1 MENYLFKEE
10 KVKEL
15 LEKIKAELA
24 KKEKTLQKAF
34 SLDEKE
40 WEYKVD
46 LGKILEAIDTVK
58 NEKYLPK
65 FTKEEIVDG
74 LGDIILVVKNQN
86 PYLIFEFVLYSI
98 YTNNKVTAILE
109 NKLLASNKVLLEL
122 IRNVLKENKYDENI
136 VSFKELKS
144 TFDIID
150 IQNDYDLLYYFGN
163 KEEYLSFIKR
173 IHIDSIFE
181 NYGEIDVYVDSN
193 DFKDELLK
201 IDKFAYINEIKVNY
215 YNSSLE
221 EAEKIMN
228 NKNNINKIS
237 VIFTKDI
244 NNAYKFV
251 KNIKS
256 ENVYINVNP
265 ITNFLFDINQN
276 NLVYSKNIIMK

>member
-15 LEKIKAELA
+15 LEKIKSELI
-24 KKEKTLQKAF
+24 KKEKTLEKAF
-34 SLDEKE
+34 TLDEKE

-46 LGKILEAIDTVK
+46 LGKLIESISEIK
-58 NEKYLPK
+58 SEMYLPK
-65 FTKEEIVDG
+65 FTKEKIVDG
-74 LGDIILVVKNQN
+74 LGKIVLAAKNQN

-98 YTNNKVTAILE
+98 YTNNNVTVVLE
-109 NKLLASNKVLLEL
+109 NKLLASNKVLLET
-122 IRNVLKENKYDENI
+122 IKNVLKENKYDENI
-136 VSFKELKS
+136 VSYKEVKS
-144 TFDIID
+144 IFDIVD
-150 IQNDYDLLYYFGN
+150 FQDEYDLLYYFGN

-173 IHIDSIFE
+173 IHIDSMFE

-193 DFKDELLK
+193 DFKEELLK
-201 IDKFAYINEIKVNY
+201 IDKFAYINEIKINY

-221 EAEKIMN
+221 EAKKVMN

-237 VIFTKDI
+237 VIFTKDT

-251 KNIKS
+251 KDIKS

-265 ITNFLFDINQN
+265 ITNFSFNINQKK
-276 NLVYSKNIIMK
+276 LVYTKKIIMK

>member
-46 LGKILEAIDTVK
+46 LGKILETIDTVK

-265 ITNFLFDINQN
+265 ITNFSFNINQN
-276 NLVYSKNIIMK
+276 KLLR

>member
-276 NLVYSKNIIMK
+276 NLVYSKKIIMK

>member
-265 ITNFLFDINQN
+265 ITNFSYNINQN

>member
-256 ENVYINVNP
+256 ENVYIS
-265 ITNFLFDINQN
+265 L
-276 NLVYSKNIIMK
+276 KGCEM

>member
-1 MENYLFKEE
+1 MENYLLKEE

-46 LGKILEAIDTVK
+46 LGKILETIDTVK

-276 NLVYSKNIIMK
+276 NLVYSKKIIMK

>member
-15 LEKIKAELA
+15 LEKIKSELI
-24 KKEKTLQKAF
+24 KKEKTLEKAF
-34 SLDEKE
+34 TLDEKE

-46 LGKILEAIDTVK
+46 LGKLIEYISEIK
-58 NEKYLPK
+58 SEMYLPK

-74 LGDIILVVKNQN
+74 LGKIVLAAKNQN

-98 YTNNKVTAILE
+98 YTNNNVTVVLE
-109 NKLLASNKVLLEL
+109 NKLLASNKVLLET
-122 IRNVLKENKYDENI
+122 IKNVLKENKYDENI
-136 VSFKELKS
+136 VSYKEVKS
-144 TFDIID
+144 IFDIVD
-150 IQNDYDLLYYFGN
+150 FQDEYDLLYYFGN

-173 IHIDSIFE
+173 IHIDSMFE

-193 DFKDELLK
+193 DFKEELLK
-201 IDKFAYINEIKVNY
+201 IDKFAYINEIKINY

-221 EAEKIMN
+221 EAKKVMN

-237 VIFTKDI
+237 VIFTKDT

-251 KNIKS
+251 KDIKS

-265 ITNFLFDINQN
+265 ITNFSFNINQK
-276 NLVYSKNIIMK
+276 NLVYTKKIIMK

>member
-265 ITNFLFDINQN
+265 ITNFSFNINQN
-276 NLVYSKNIIMK
+276 NLVYSKKIIMK